1 MKTVLLI
8 DDNLLIIDNLTE
20 AFEMEGYRVLTAK
33 NGDDGIAMANSQRPD
48 LIIAEI
54 MMGGMD
60 GFDLLHR
67 INTTPKLNAIPF
79 VFCTTRCEKSD
90 KSKALQLGAS
100 DYITKP
106 FELEY
111 LFKAAKK
118 LIVHD

>member
-20 AFEMEGYRVLTAK
+20 AFEMEGYRVIAAK
-33 NGDDGIAMANSQRPD
+33 NGNEGIKLANTHRPD

-60 GFDLLHR
+60 GFDLLQH
-67 INTTPKLNAIPF
+67 INTTPKLNEIPF

-90 KSKALQLGAS
+90 KHKALQLGAR

-111 LFKAAKK
+111 LFRAAKK